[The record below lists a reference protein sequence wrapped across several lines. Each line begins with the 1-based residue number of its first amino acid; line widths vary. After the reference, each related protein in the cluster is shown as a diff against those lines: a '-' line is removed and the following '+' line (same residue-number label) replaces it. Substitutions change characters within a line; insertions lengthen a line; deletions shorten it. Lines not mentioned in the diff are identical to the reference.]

1 MESKKTSEAQTGLKM
16 ATEEV
21 EQSQMSNSG
30 KDAESDQMDDKE
42 LQKRLRKIYLKVDL
56 RLIPILGAL
65 YAISGIDR
73 INLSSARVAGMHK
86 DLRFDIGS
94 RYSIVLLVFFVTYF
108 IFEIPSNIAL
118 RKVGAAVWLS
128 FLAMSW
134 GIVIMCAGFVK
145 SWVPLIVIRLL
156 LGLFEAG
163 FFPGCMYLI
172 SCWYR
177 RYQVQQRIAWFY
189 CINVI
194 ANGFGSLL
202 AYGLWKMEGLGGL
215 RGWRWIF
222 IMEGII
228 TCVLAIL
235 GYILIIDF
243 PDKVLQKKS
252 FLTVEEVDL
261 IKSQLE
267 KDRGDAVH
275 DEFTLKKVFKT
286 LGRWQLW
293 IYSLLFMCLA
303 VGIYGYAYFMIIILQ
318 GMGYS
323 IGRVFLLSAPPAV
336 VSVPFTLIIS
346 YLADRTKMRAPYVIF
361 NAVTCTIGYVLVAYP
376 KQNSVRYFGCFLGLA
391 GANASLPAVLAWQ
404 ANNIRGQ
411 STRAVASGLQVA
423 FGAVGGIY
431 ASLTFM
437 EKEAP
442 RYFSG
447 LWAGIVGGAQFLI
460 IVGCVTDDGKLG
472 MPAVHDRGERGDDGV
487 PLRAEPQGGAGADFD
502 RGAGGVPVH
511 VL

>member
-1 MESKKTSEAQTGLKM
+1 MESKKASEAQTELKM

-134 GIVIMCAGFVK
+134 GIVIMSTVRDRALPCKPPV
-145 SWVPLIVIRLL
+145 VVIAN
-156 LGLFEAG
+156 GACTG
-163 FFPGCMYLI
+163 
-172 SCWYR
+172 
-177 RYQVQQRIAWFY
+177 RIAWFY
-189 CINVI
+189 SINVI

-228 TCVLAIL
+228 TCALAIL

-275 DEFTLKKVFKT
+275 DEFTLMKVFKT

-293 IYSLLFMCLA
+293 I
-303 VGIYGYAYFMIIILQ
+303 
-318 GMGYS
+318 
-323 IGRVFLLSAPPAV
+323 
-336 VSVPFTLIIS
+336 
-346 YLADRTKMRAPYVIF
+346 
-361 NAVTCTIGYVLVAYP
+361 
-376 KQNSVRYFGCFLGLA
+376 
-391 GANASLPAVLAWQ
+391 
-404 ANNIRGQ
+404 
-411 STRAVASGLQVA
+411 
-423 FGAVGGIY
+423 
-431 ASLTFM
+431 
-437 EKEAP
+437 
-442 RYFSG
+442 
-447 LWAGIVGGAQFLI
+447 
-460 IVGCVTDDGKLG
+460 
-472 MPAVHDRGERGDDGV
+472 
-487 PLRAEPQGGAGADFD
+487 
-502 RGAGGVPVH
+502 
-511 VL
+511 